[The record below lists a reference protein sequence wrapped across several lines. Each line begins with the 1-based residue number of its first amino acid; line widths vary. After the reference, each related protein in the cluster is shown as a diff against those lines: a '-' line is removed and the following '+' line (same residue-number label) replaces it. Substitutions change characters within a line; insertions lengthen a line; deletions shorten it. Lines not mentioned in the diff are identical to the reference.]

1 MVITDPEWLPAR
13 SGPPVLFLPD
23 TRRTVVAKLRLL
35 LQEGEVSFGSRPRD
49 LEEMEE
55 LLSMLQVSAAV
66 QVKKTNILCLNQFLY
81 VQAFSSEIPINNNLN
96 RETEVGLIFAWFRID
111 TNISRTFIWRSWLVR
126 KG

>member
-1 MVITDPEWLPAR
+1 MITDPEWLPAR

-49 LEEMEE
+49 LEELEELEE

-66 QVKKTNILCLNQFLY
+66 QVKKRI
-81 VQAFSSEIPINNNLN
+81 S
-96 RETEVGLIFAWFRID
+96 FA
-111 TNISRTFIWRSWLVR
+111 
-126 KG
+126 

>member
-1 MVITDPEWLPAR
+1 
-13 SGPPVLFLPD
+13 
-23 TRRTVVAKLRLL
+23 
-35 LQEGEVSFGSRPRD
+35 
-49 LEEMEE
+49 
-55 LLSMLQVSAAV
+55 MLQVSAAV